1 MLRKA
6 MRAAL
11 SFGAARVGIVG
22 VFFVMGAEFVGLAL
36 VFIFIFFF
44 SSRRRHTR
52 FDCDWSSDVCS
63 SDLIAQGIPLGNV
76 YYYFKTKDEIAESI
90 VNLRVS
96 RFRKLLEEFDK
107 TDSPKQRLCAFV
119 NVKMKNREE
128 LARHGCPVGTLCSEL
143 RKLGGSAAEKSTVL
157 FRTALEWM
165 ERQFRALGQGADSRL
180 LAVHLLS
187 ATQGVSMLAHA
198 FRDPGLIE
206 IGRASC
212 RERV

>member
-1 MLRKA
+1 MAKPI
-6 MRAAL
+6 AAN
-11 SFGAARVGIVG
+11 
-22 VFFVMGAEFVGLAL
+22 
-36 VFIFIFFF
+36 
-44 SSRRRHTR
+44 RRRLLEAAEKTTHRYGFGNTA
-52 FDCDWSSDVCS
+52 
-63 SDLIAQGIPLGNV
+63 IADIAKQAGIPLGNV

-143 RKLGGSAAEKSTVL
+143 R
-157 FRTALEWM
+157 
-165 ERQFRALGQGADSRL
+165 ALGQGADSRL

-198 FRDPGLIE
+198 FRDPGLIDME
-206 IGRASC
+206 ATRLQEWIRSLEPINHPAA
-212 RERV
+212 V